1 MTQSSSLGNIIN
13 MARTLFRGKVNDCFK
28 AVTTQNA
35 GDSPPDPPYENMFWF
50 DTANGLVKLR
60 DPSNSYWQTIG
71 VIGPPFLLSA
81 VDSNS
86 GVLTSSPLS
95 GASSVI
101 SGIPTNAHS
110 MDITIFG
117 AKVNVTSGISLQ
129 LGTISGLVTTGY
141 AGIAE
146 EVGAITTTAN
156 TEMPV
161 SCANMPTT
169 GVIIGNV
176 RCIKTTSNR
185 WSIMGISGNIATP
198 VGINSYFSGSVV
210 LPGDLTQVALKTTA
224 GVFTTG
230 YFEIRWFK

>member
-1 MTQSSSLGNIIN
+1 MAQSSSLGNIIN

-28 AVTTQNA
+28 ALATKNA

-50 DTANGLVKLR
+50 DTANGVVKLR

-71 VIGPPFLLSA
+71 TIGPPFSWSN
-81 VDSNS
+81 VENNS
-86 GVLTSSPLS
+86 GVITSSPLS
-95 GASSVI
+95 GSSSVI
-101 SGIPTNAHS
+101 TGIPPSAHS
-110 MDITIFG
+110 LDITIFA

-129 LGTISGLVTTGY
+129 LGTASGLVTSGY

-146 EVGAITTTAN
+146 EVGAVTTTAS

-161 SCANMPTT
+161 SCNNMPST
-169 GVIIGNV
+169 GTVVGNV

-198 VGINSYFSGSVV
+198 VGVNSYFSGTVV
-210 LPGDLTQVALKTTA
+210 LPGDLTQIALKTTA
-224 GVFTTG
+224 GVFTLG
-230 YFEIRWFK
+230 YFEVRWFK